1 MIKLFKTTMLALCL
15 LSPSLMFAH
24 SEDTPSEGSDDMYL
38 PPTYRDVDPNRK
50 RMPSR
55 HDGIYFRYDYLN
67 RWCVFSNLGSTTTLS
82 VTITDLEGNSRFGT
96 VSSDFPVWQIDL
108 QSGEYFISC
117 TSDSGTTY
125 EGFVYI

>member
-24 SEDTPSEGSDDMYL
+24 SEDAPSEGSDDMYL
-38 PPTYRDVDPNRK
+38 PPTYQDVHPDRK

-55 HDGIYFRYDYLN
+55 HDGIYFRYDYQN
-67 RWCVFSNLGSTTTLS
+67 KWCVFSNLGSTTTLS
-82 VTITDLEGNSRFGT
+82 VTITDFEGNSRFGT
-96 VSSDFPVWQIDL
+96 VSSDFPVWQIYL
-108 QSGEYFISC
+108 QSGEYFIFC
-117 TSDSGTTY
+117 TSDTGTTY